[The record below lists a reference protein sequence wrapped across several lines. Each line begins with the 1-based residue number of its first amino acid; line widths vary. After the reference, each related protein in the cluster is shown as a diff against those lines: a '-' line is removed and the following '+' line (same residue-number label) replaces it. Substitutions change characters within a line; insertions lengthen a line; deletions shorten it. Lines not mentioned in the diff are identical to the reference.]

1 MVAWVPASVTARLT
15 AEPAVVPMY
24 VLSPK
29 PCMSLV
35 SNVPKPGQGRPP
47 AAPPVP
53 EDPPVPPLPPVPPVA
68 LPPVPAVL
76 TDPPVPAVLVLPPFP
91 ATLLPPVPAVLV
103 LPPFPPALLP
113 ALPVVPPF
121 PPPPPPLLQPFIV
134 NPAAAP
140 ITSASH
146 FAPKFFMSC
155 FSCIYR
161 TDPRFPTARGT
172 LTQLAR
178 SQATLRKCG
187 NGSGQ
192 QGEVEDRL
200 QAGRRRDD
208 RRDRGQHRTDGA
220 AIAVRAAADDDVEGR
235 ITVDDDGVARVGCAD
250 RHLEVEADDLPAAAH
265 ADRRLAQARHPAGF
279 DAGAFGDHRIDR
291 RPDVVQHQAEAET
304 DQRARFGEAA
314 VPEAARGDAGSELVD
329 GQAGADL
336 GAQRAAPLGGVDDAR
351 DLDVIDADAG
361 GRQRQRQAIHHEAG
375 IDAGADDGDARLA
388 GARVDAPG
396 QLGRGEIGVR
406 EILAG
411 GDDVDARCG
420 SGLDH
425 WLDVGNARAGQHQR
439 HLGTA
444 RERLGGAG
452 HDGDAARPDAGHLA
466 RVTPGAGRIR
476 HRRQPQARTR
486 LDGLQDLAPDRAKPD
501 DRDVHQRAPFPLARP
516 ARPRRGHLP
525 SSARSS
531 PSSSRNIAISEADSA
546 SKRRRTP
553 SSSSRRRLAR
563 WR

>member
-53 EDPPVPPLPPVPPVA
+53 VDPPVPPAPPVPPVA

-91 ATLLPPVPAVLV
+91 ATALPPVPA
-103 LPPFPPALLP
+103 A
-113 ALPVVPPF
+113 
-121 PPPPPPLLQPFIV
+121 
-134 NPAAAP
+134 
-140 ITSASH
+140 SASH
-146 FAPKFFMSC
+146 FAPKFFMGC

-172 LTQLAR
+172 LTHLAR

-388 GARVDAPG
+388 
-396 QLGRGEIGVR
+396 
-406 EILAG
+406 
-411 GDDVDARCG
+411 
-420 SGLDH
+420 
-425 WLDVGNARAGQHQR
+425 
-439 HLGTA
+439 
-444 RERLGGAG
+444 
-452 HDGDAARPDAGHLA
+452 
-466 RVTPGAGRIR
+466 
-476 HRRQPQARTR
+476 
-486 LDGLQDLAPDRAKPD
+486 
-501 DRDVHQRAPFPLARP
+501 
-516 ARPRRGHLP
+516 
-525 SSARSS
+525 
-531 PSSSRNIAISEADSA
+531 
-546 SKRRRTP
+546 
-553 SSSSRRRLAR
+553 
-563 WR
+563 